1 MVLGFWK
8 ISMDFEVTH
17 KRFKFSV
24 YKTLF
29 YENVCHYLVNHQFFK
44 TSDLSEY
51 YNWPNENIVQR
62 AYLSSAPTNIVYFC
76 FCFVFFFMLE
86 KKTKQNKVFNRSLNH
101 DFKLISKEV
110 NILLKK
116 KSITSNIRSYFI
128 GLVMGAEIKM
138 WEYYLTWSNI
148 YECYVL
154 LMLT

>member
-1 MVLGFWK
+1 
-8 ISMDFEVTH
+8 
-17 KRFKFSV
+17 
-24 YKTLF
+24 
-29 YENVCHYLVNHQFFK
+29 
-44 TSDLSEY
+44 
-51 YNWPNENIVQR
+51 
-62 AYLSSAPTNIVYFC
+62 
-76 FCFVFFFMLE
+76 MLE